1 MRSLL
6 LFFLAALCEIGG
18 CFAFWAWLRLNKS
31 PLYLAPGTLALVAF
45 AVLLTK
51 IDSPF
56 AARAYAAYG
65 GIYIA
70 TSLLWL
76 AGVERTTPDR
86 YDLLGAVICLAG
98 ASITLF
104 ARRPI

>member
-1 MRSLL
+1 MKSYL
-6 LFFLAALCEIGG
+6 LFLVAALCEIGG

-31 PLYLAPGTLALVAF
+31 PLYVIPGILALVAF
-45 AVLLTK
+45 AILLTK

-76 AGVERTTPDR
+76 AGVEGTMPDR

-104 ARRPI
+104 APRPA

>member
-1 MRSLL
+1 MKSFLF
-6 LFFLAALCEIGG
+6 FFLAALCEIGG
-18 CFAFWAWLRLNKS
+18 CFAFWTWLRLNKS
-31 PLYLAPGTLALVAF
+31 PLYAIPGILALLTF
-45 AVLLTK
+45 AIFLTK

-76 AGVERTTPDR
+76 KGVEGVTPDR
-86 YDLLGAVICLAG
+86 YDILGAVLCLAG
-98 ASITLF
+98 ASLTLF
-104 ARRPI
+104 APRPA

>member
-1 MRSLL
+1 MISLL
-6 LFFLAALCEIGG
+6 YFFLAALCEIGG
-18 CFAFWAWLRLNKS
+18 CFAFWAWLRLNKG
-31 PLYLAPGTLALVAF
+31 PLYLLPGSLALIAF
-45 AVLLTK
+45 AILLTK
-51 IDSPF
+51 VDSPF

-76 AGVERTTPDR
+76 AAVERTMPDR
-86 YDLLGAVICLAG
+86 YDMLGAVICLFG